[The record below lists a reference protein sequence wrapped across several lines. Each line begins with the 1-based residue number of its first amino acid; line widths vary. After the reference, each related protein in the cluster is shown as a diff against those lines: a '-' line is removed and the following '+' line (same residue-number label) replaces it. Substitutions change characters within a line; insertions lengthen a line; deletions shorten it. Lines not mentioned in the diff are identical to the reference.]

1 MRTFIS
7 RVPWKNSGI
16 DTEWPEH
23 DSYLSDFQD
32 VATST
37 IQSLINK
44 SIEQKPEIN
53 AKTKQTQVMNG
64 VYYLVKLYCRY
75 NINIKTFGKHQWV
88 VRVVYV
94 VNLLILFRAK
104 LKICVQFLVIELEG
118 PSTNIVFKIKRML

>member
-53 AKTKQTQVMNG
+53 AKTKQTQVING
-64 VYYLVKLYCRY
+64 MYY
-75 NINIKTFGKHQWV
+75 
-88 VRVVYV
+88 
-94 VNLLILFRAK
+94 
-104 LKICVQFLVIELEG
+104 
-118 PSTNIVFKIKRML
+118 

>member
-1 MRTFIS
+1 MRIFFIF

-44 SIEQKPEIN
+44 SIEQRPEIN
-53 AKTKQTQVMNG
+53 AKTKQTQVMKG
-64 VYYLVKLYCRY
+64 VVLFSEALR
-75 NINIKTFGKHQWV
+75 T
-88 VRVVYV
+88 
-94 VNLLILFRAK
+94 VN
-104 LKICVQFLVIELEG
+104 
-118 PSTNIVFKIKRML
+118 

>member
-53 AKTKQTQVMNG
+53 AKTKQTQVING

-75 NINIKTFGKHQWV
+75 KVSIKTFGKHQWV
-88 VRVVYV
+88 VRVVYM
-94 VNLLILFRAK
+94 VNL
-104 LKICVQFLVIELEG
+104 
-118 PSTNIVFKIKRML
+118 

>member
-1 MRTFIS
+1 MRIFFTF

-44 SIEQKPEIN
+44 SIEQRPEIN
-53 AKTKQTQVMNG
+53 AKTKQTQVIKG
-64 VYYLVKLYCRY
+64 VVLCQTE
-75 NINIKTFGKHQWV
+75 NMSSISCHIAIK
-88 VRVVYV
+88 
-94 VNLLILFRAK
+94 
-104 LKICVQFLVIELEG
+104 G
-118 PSTNIVFKIKRML
+118 PTKIVFNIFNVKKF